1 MPAPTPPLDAATGAP
16 AASPD
21 PSTLAISLHDIVKSF
36 GPVQANR
43 GAELEV
49 ARGEIHALVGENGA
63 GKSTLMRILA
73 GMYAPNSG
81 TMHVNGRDVTGWSTA
96 DAIAAGVGM
105 VHQHFMLVPT
115 LTVAE
120 NVVLGAELTRG
131 VTLDRAAAEAA
142 VRDLSSKTGLVVP
155 PTALVSDLSV
165 GQAQRVEILK
175 TLYRGA
181 KILILDEPT
190 AVLSPPEVRE
200 LWGVLRALK
209 QTGSTIVLITHKLD
223 EVIDV
228 SETITVMRAGRTVAR
243 MKTAG
248 TTPRDIARAMVG
260 RDVALALDAEYSAS
274 SSSLELGA
282 ASNLLAVRDLTVTD
296 ARGRAVVEHVS
307 FCIAPGEILGV
318 AGVEGNGQTE
328 LIEAIAGLCVASG
341 GTIELASRDLATL
354 NVRRRGDAGLSHIPE
369 DRHERALVLDYS
381 VAENLILGQQ
391 HRFMRGVA
399 LDTRAIHDNAL
410 QLISRYDIRPADPSL
425 PARALSGGNQQK
437 IVVAREMSRDFKVL
451 LAAQPTR
458 GVDVG
463 AIEFIHAQLRAARD
477 AGKAVLLVSADLSEV
492 LALSDRVAV
501 MYGGRFVTV
510 LPRSEASPETLGP
523 YMTGAERAA

>member
-1 MPAPTPPLDAATGAP
+1 MADFAPPPTDAP
-16 AASPD
+16 AIR
-21 PSTLAISLHDIVKSF
+21 LRDIVKSF

-63 GKSTLMRILA
+63 GKSTLMRVLA

-81 TMHVNGRDVTGWSTA
+81 HMAVEGRDVTGWTTS

-120 NVVLGAELTRG
+120 NVVLGSELTRG
-131 VTLDRAAAEAA
+131 IELDRAAAEQA
-142 VRDLSSKTGLVVP
+142 VVDLSRHTGLAVP
-155 PTALVSDLSV
+155 ARARVRELSV

-181 KILILDEPT
+181 RILVLDEPT
-190 AVLSPPEVRE
+190 AVLSPPEVQE
-200 LWGVLRALK
+200 LWSVLRGLRD
-209 QTGSTIVLITHKLD
+209 QGGTIVLITHKLD

-243 MKTAG
+243 MSTAG
-248 TTPRDIARAMVG
+248 TTPQAIARAMVG
-260 RDVALALDAEYSAS
+260 RDVALALDAEYTGVS
-274 SSSLELGA
+274 STQELGA
-282 ASNLLAVRDLTVTD
+282 VPALLEVRNLE
-296 ARGRAVVEHVS
+296 VVGVGGQPVVKQATFS
-307 FCIAPGEILGV
+307 VAPGEILGI

-328 LIEAIAGLCVASG
+328 LIEAIAGLRAATGSIALG
-341 GTIELASRDLATL
+341 GRDLMPL
-354 NVRRRGDAGLSHIPE
+354 DVRRRGDAGLSHIPE

-391 HRFMRGVA
+391 HRFTRGAA
-399 LDTRAIHDNAL
+399 LDA
-410 QLISRYDIRPADPSL
+410 SRIMEHARSLVSHYDIRPPDPAL
-425 PARALSGGNQQK
+425 PARTLSGGNQQK

-463 AIEFIHAQLRAARD
+463 AIEFIHAQLRGARD
-477 AGKAVLLVSADLSEV
+477 QGKAVLLVSADLAEV
-492 LALSDRVAV
+492 LALSDRIAV
-501 MYGGRFVTV
+501 MYGGQIVAL
-510 LPRSEASPETLGP
+510 LPRSEATPETLGP